1 MLDTFAFNDTFWLTV
16 RSFLP
21 VQSQAGKK
29 DVPDM
34 NDIMND
40 PMQALTKGWSLL
52 SVAAVEG
59 AKYAAQGAEQFTKY
73 ANENYVRP
81 ASQHLAD
88 PNLRN
93 NVSAYVSNLT
103 KKVNSQSLWL
113 AFSILFASI
122 QPKGN
127 NDPFL
132 INHLKSLGPTN
143 VFQLGFQSASLRHTH
158 ITTKQLLQFTHCR
171 SRLQP

>member
-1 MLDTFAFNDTFWLTV
+1 
-16 RSFLP
+16 
-21 VQSQAGKK
+21 
-29 DVPDM
+29 M

-59 AKYAAQGAEQFTKY
+59 AKYAAQGAEQLTKY

-113 AFSILFASI
+113 AFSIVFASI
-122 QPKGN
+122 HTKRN
-127 NDPFL
+127 NDLNFDSYSIENL
-132 INHLKSLGPTN
+132 
-143 VFQLGFQSASLRHTH
+143 
-158 ITTKQLLQFTHCR
+158 
-171 SRLQP
+171 